1 MDSAQ
6 DHRRSVWPQG
16 SVLRLSESAKANRRG
31 RTNSAG
37 ITSLY
42 QNTKLRRLGVL
53 LLCGMLAY
61 GTWIVIRWQPLPGT
75 SDPVWSIPWWGKLL
89 LLGVFAAI
97 FYGIFRLGGWLI
109 RDARRLYISTD
120 GIRSSA
126 TSVRWYRYLNP
137 VGPFYN
143 LYLHR
148 DLLRQFTRRD
158 IEGRYRGSYLGIVWS
173 MILPLMMLVIYT
185 FVFSVIFK
193 SHWQAGVE
201 ESQGEFAL
209 ALFAGLIAFNVFS
222 ECITRAP
229 TQIISNPNYVK
240 KVVFPLEILSA
251 SALGAALF
259 HSLISVVI
267 LLTGTVL
274 ILGKISIT
282 ILFLPLA
289 LLPLMGLCLG
299 LGWFLASFGVYV
311 RDTAYAVSIVT
322 QVLFFLSAIFYPVSA
337 VPAALQP
344 LMYLNPLTT
353 VTESFRRILIWDVP
367 PDWGPWLFV
376 TVVAGLITLLG
387 YTWFMK
393 TKSGFADVL

>member
-1 MDSAQ
+1 
-6 DHRRSVWPQG
+6 
-16 SVLRLSESAKANRRG
+16 LSESASPRRSG
-31 RTNSAG
+31 RVNSAG
-37 ITSLY
+37 LTSLY
-42 QNTKLRRLGVL
+42 QNTKLRRAAVL
-53 LLCGMLAY
+53 LLCGVLAY
-61 GTWIVIRWQPLPGT
+61 GTWLVIRWQAIPGT
-75 SDPVWSIPWWGKLL
+75 DQFVWDIPVWAKALL
-89 LLGVFAAI
+89 LITVAGGYYLV
-97 FYGIFRLGGWLI
+97 FRLGGWLI
-109 RDARRLYISTD
+109 RDARRLYISTN

-137 VGPFYN
+137 VGPFYS

-173 MILPLMMLVIYT
+173 MILPLMMLAIYT

-193 SHWQAGVE
+193 SHWQAGAE

-209 ALFAGLIAFNVFS
+209 TLFAGLIAFNIFS

-259 HSLISVVI
+259 HSLISVAI
-267 LLTGTVL
+267 LLIGTVL
-274 ILGKISIT
+274 ILGKLSVT

-289 LLPLMGLCLG
+289 LLPLIGLCLG
-299 LGWFLASFGVYV
+299 IGWFLASLGVYV
-311 RDTAYAVSIVT
+311 RDTAYAVGVAV
-322 QVLFFLSAIFYPVSA
+322 QVLFFMSAIFYPISS

-344 LMYLNPLTT
+344 IMYLNPLTA
-353 VTESFRRILIWDVP
+353 VTESFRRILIWNLP

-376 TVVAGLITLLG
+376 TVVAACFTLLG

-393 TKSGFADVL
+393 TKNGFADVI